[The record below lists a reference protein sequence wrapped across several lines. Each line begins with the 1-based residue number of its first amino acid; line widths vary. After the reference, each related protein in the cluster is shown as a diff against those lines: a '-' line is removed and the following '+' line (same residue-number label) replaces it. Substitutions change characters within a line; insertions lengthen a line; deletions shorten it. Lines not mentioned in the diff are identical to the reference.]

1 MGIHETIM
9 RAAIAD
15 LVPIERRGSAYGI
28 FNALYGLSLFL
39 GSSAIGF
46 LYEVSISYILVF
58 TVVMELVSI
67 PTLFMIRRSSTAN

>member
-28 FNALYGLSLFL
+28 FNTLYGLSLFI
-39 GSSAIGF
+39 GSAAMGF
-46 LYEVSISYILVF
+46 LYEVSITYILVF
-58 TVVMELVSI
+58 AVVMELVAI
-67 PTLFMIRRSSTAN
+67 PTLFMIRRAS